1 MAIKRYVFSCPDA
14 DVSVQT
20 WLLAQSNVSAS
31 LRTLIR
37 EAIRQYGNTDITCLP
52 VEQRGNVGR
61 PSYAELAAELET
73 LRQQQGRVQTQA
85 PVQTPQQT
93 PQTAPVAPVQPQT
106 SPSMPKPQ
114 TTPTAPPTGQ
124 EQPLDDDALEKLLQ
138 L

>member
-1 MAIKRYVFSCPDA
+1 MAIKRYVFSCPEA
-14 DVSVQT
+14 DLSVQT
-20 WLLAQSNVSAS
+20 WLQSQSNVSAS

-73 LRQQQGRVQTQA
+73 LRQQQGGAQTQA
-85 PVQTPQQT
+85 PVQTPRQT
-93 PQTAPVAPVQPQT
+93 PQTAPVTPAQPQT
-106 SPSMPKPQ
+106 PPSTPKPQ
-114 TTPTAPPTGQ
+114 AAPTAPPEGQ
-124 EQPLDDDALEKLLQ
+124 GKALDDDELAKLLQ